1 MLIVNKKTNSGTCLA
16 PAAHH
21 KVHCCFIFKKQK
33 SSLLFC
39 SKLWSVVSLLVSPCI
54 PWCFFSL
61 YILNPF
67 SLIKRQHSCHLF
79 PINKWKISPPVGM
92 NSWHLLPLEQ
102 KVGTRCSLCQQRL
115 CLTSTYISNQVA
127 SVVLQTLI
135 YFIIYIMA
143 FQVHF
148 TYQVPHWQKVEIT
161 MLNP

>member
-1 MLIVNKKTNSGTCLA
+1 
-16 PAAHH
+16 
-21 KVHCCFIFKKQK
+21 
-33 SSLLFC
+33 
-39 SKLWSVVSLLVSPCI
+39 
-54 PWCFFSL
+54 
-61 YILNPF
+61 
-67 SLIKRQHSCHLF
+67 
-79 PINKWKISPPVGM
+79 M